1 LWSCAISLHNVDI
14 TSRSCDLLLQ
24 YCKVLEFSRE
34 KSLRVG
40 FVGSRGMVGSV
51 LLDRMVTCGD
61 LADIDMKLFSTS
73 NAGGSAPNVEEIAPV
88 LGDANC
94 SIELSKS
101 DIVLTCQGGEYTNRM
116 LPRLRA
122 GGWNGLWIDA
132 SSAMRMND
140 DTMLVLDPV
149 NGDSI
154 VNGLRGGV
162 RSFAGANCTVS
173 LMLMAMSGL
182 IRAGVVDWIS
192 SMTYQAASG
201 AGAGA
206 LGELVG
212 QMGVLAE
219 AGEGTKS
226 LSNWAIDLDKRV
238 ANKMATDQFPTAN
251 FGVPLAGS
259 AIPWIDSNV
268 GNGQTREEWKGLV
281 EVNKLLSR
289 QENNTLPVD
298 GLCVRIGAMRCHA
311 QALTIKLNRD
321 IPLSEVEALI
331 VSGNEW
337 VRLVEN
343 NESATKSHLTP
354 AALAGSL
361 DVAVGRVRKMAMG
374 GEYLAVFT
382 VGDQLLWGAAE
393 PLRRMLNIAVEHADL
408 WKS

>member
-1 LWSCAISLHNVDI
+1 
-14 TSRSCDLLLQ
+14 
-24 YCKVLEFSRE
+24 
-34 KSLRVG
+34 
-40 FVGSRGMVGSV
+40 
-51 LLDRMVTCGD
+51 
-61 LADIDMKLFSTS
+61 
-73 NAGGSAPNVEEIAPV
+73 
-88 LGDANC
+88 
-94 SIELSKS
+94 
-101 DIVLTCQGGEYTNRM
+101 
-116 LPRLRA
+116 
-122 GGWNGLWIDA
+122 
-132 SSAMRMND
+132 MND

-162 RSFAGANCTVS
+162 KSFAGANCTVS

-259 AIPWIDSNV
+259 AIPWIDSDV

-289 QENNTLPVD
+289 EVNNTLPVD

-321 IPLSEVEALI
+321 IPLSEIEALI
-331 VSGNEW
+331 ASGNEW

-393 PLRRMLNIAVEHADL
+393 PLRRMLNIAVENADL